1 MFLIDKNDLLDT
13 KTILKIINQYQTNEL
28 PKMKKWANYYAG
40 KHEILN
46 KRYHDTTKPCNR
58 IITNFCATIA
68 DNYLGYMTGNSINY
82 ETDSAEVI
90 DVLKY
95 NDYQEQDKELLRNA
109 LIYGYGAEIAWVDED
124 GKIRFTALD
133 SREVIP
139 VYYNT
144 IEKEKLACVIRMYP
158 ADSINDNPDWI
169 VEIYMA
175 DRTCTYKS
183 THSLESLELLDEKPN
198 YFNQVPVCI
207 MPLNEAWESVYA
219 GVIGLNDAYNQI
231 LSGEIDDFDSFA
243 DAYLVMAGLDN
254 VTKEEMQEMREMK
267 AIVLPDGGEVNY
279 LTKNISDVQTE
290 NILANIKHNIYLVAN
305 CVDFSDEA
313 FGTASGIAMKMKLL
327 GMENNAGVIEKH
339 MTKALQKRIELICS
353 ILSITG
359 GEDIWR
365 EVNIVFTRNIPVD
378 VTSEV
383 QQLMTLRGLVSDR
396 TLLSQ
401 IPFVKDVEDELA
413 QIKAEKEANLSMYSF
428 GGVEYE
434 DEETAE

>member
-183 THSLESLELLDEKPN
+183 THSLESLELLGEKPN

-243 DAYLVMAGLDN
+243 DAYLVMSGLDN

-401 IPFVKDVEDELA
+401 IPFVKDVEGELA